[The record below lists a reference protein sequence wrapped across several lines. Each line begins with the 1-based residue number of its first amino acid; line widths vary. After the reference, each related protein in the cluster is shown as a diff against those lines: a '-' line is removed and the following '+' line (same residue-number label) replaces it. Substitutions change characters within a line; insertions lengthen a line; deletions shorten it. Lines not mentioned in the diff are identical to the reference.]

1 MLTPKLVEKLIDILT
16 KNKIEVFDHY
26 SLEDGSYVILV
37 EHTILVYDE
46 QTHVLS
52 VSFHVSA
59 EPEFVAIFIMSIGSV
74 DVKVEVTEC
83 FHYVSEGNFLTG
95 EEARKVFTKTLQDNV
110 VQKFI
115 EEQTQ
120 IHALSSSKCYRA

>member
-1 MLTPKLVEKLIDILT
+1 MLTPKIVKELICVLD
-16 KNKIEVFDHY
+16 KNKIEVSDHY

-59 EPEFVAIFIMSIGSV
+59 EPEFVAIFMMLIGLV
-74 DVKVEVTEC
+74 DVRVEVAES
-83 FHYVSEGNFLTG
+83 FLYAAEGKLLTG
-95 EEARKVFTKTLQDNV
+95 KEAREKFAKNLKDNV